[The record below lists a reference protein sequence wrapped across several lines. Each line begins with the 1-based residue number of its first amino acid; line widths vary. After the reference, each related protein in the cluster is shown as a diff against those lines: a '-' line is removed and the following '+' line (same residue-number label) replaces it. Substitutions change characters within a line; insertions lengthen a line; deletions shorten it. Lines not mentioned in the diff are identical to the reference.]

1 MIVRK
6 IFFTDN
12 IHKHMFS
19 SSYSVKTNEGNAVEL
34 LVR

>member
-12 IHKHMFS
+12 IHKQLFS
-19 SSYSVKTNEGNAVEL
+19 CISLTTRNENDAVDL
-34 LVR
+34 LVT